1 MSSGTTDNII
11 QETQIK
17 DITDKDNQQKHENI
31 DKQIDNNNEI
41 KELDNL
47 TAAVDDEEE
56 KFDPNRAPSIMK
68 QLTNINDHANR
79 IKRWNT
85 PLVLIEIDDHE
96 IEDITV
102 KDSQQKHENIDKQ
115 IDNNNETKESDNL
128 T

>member
-31 DKQIDNNNEI
+31 DKQIDNNNDT
-41 KELDNL
+41 KESDTF
-47 TAAVDDEEE
+47 TAEVDDEEK
-56 KFDPNRAPSIMK
+56 KFDLNRAPSIMK

-85 PLVLIEIDDHE
+85 PLVLIEIDE
-96 IEDITV
+96 
-102 KDSQQKHENIDKQ
+102 KDSQQKHEMMK
-115 IDNNNETKESDNL
+115 KRNL
-128 T
+128 IEY